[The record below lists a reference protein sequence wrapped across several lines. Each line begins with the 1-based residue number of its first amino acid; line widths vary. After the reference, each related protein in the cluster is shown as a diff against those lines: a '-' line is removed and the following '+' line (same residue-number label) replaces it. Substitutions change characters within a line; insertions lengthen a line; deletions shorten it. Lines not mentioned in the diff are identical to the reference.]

1 MLPFFWMGY
10 NFFGTRI
17 RIGAS
22 PDCRGGHGLVRIF
35 LFLWIWGSAGLVARM
50 GGERRFAPLLRIAA
64 ARGVEWG
71 DFVARSDGECAEK
84 C

>member
-1 MLPFFWMGY
+1 MGF
-10 NFFGTRI
+10 NLFGTRI
-17 RIGAS
+17 RIGAC
-22 PDCRGGHGLVRIF
+22 PDCRGYGLVRIF
-35 LFLWIWGSAGLVARM
+35 LFLWIWGSAGLVVRM

-64 ARGVEWG
+64 ARGGGVEWG

>member
-1 MLPFFWMGY
+1 M
-10 NFFGTRI
+10 
-17 RIGAS
+17 
-22 PDCRGGHGLVRIF
+22 V
-35 LFLWIWGSAGLVARM
+35 RM

-64 ARGVEWG
+64 AGGVEWG